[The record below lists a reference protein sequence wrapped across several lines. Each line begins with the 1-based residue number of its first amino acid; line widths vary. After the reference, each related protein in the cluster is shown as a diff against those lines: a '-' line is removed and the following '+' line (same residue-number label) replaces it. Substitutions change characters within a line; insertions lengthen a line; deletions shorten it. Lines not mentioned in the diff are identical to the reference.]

1 MRARRPRDSRF
12 LRSAEV
18 AATLG
23 VTKTTLK
30 NWLRSGKIAEPLR
43 DPNNGYRVWR
53 SQDVDRIRRMLLQG
67 EVIDG

>member
-1 MRARRPRDSRF
+1 
-12 LRSAEV
+12 V